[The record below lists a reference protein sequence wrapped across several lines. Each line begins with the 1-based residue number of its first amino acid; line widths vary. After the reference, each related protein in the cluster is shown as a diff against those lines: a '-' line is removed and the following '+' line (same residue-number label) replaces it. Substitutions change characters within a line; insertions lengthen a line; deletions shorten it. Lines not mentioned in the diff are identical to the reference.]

1 MEEEAQVSE
10 SDQNTVEDVQND
22 QTDSLTKN
30 GIG

>member
-10 SDQNTVEDVQND
+10 SDQNTVEDVLND

-30 GIG
+30 GNG